1 MNRITFTMKNITSS
15 LYILGTIIFWNQ
27 ASKKGMSSLIFSE
40 EIKQLLVLF
49 SKTISLSDYF
59 GTITVWRLNS
69 LLKKIGFVLNRL

>member
-15 LYILGTIIFWNQ
+15 LYILGTIFFWNQ
-27 ASKKGMSSLIFSE
+27 ASKKGMSLLIFSE

-59 GTITVWRLNS
+59 GTITVWGLNS